1 MNNTKNIYNKVKKA
15 TVAVAAINKEEAKEP
30 FTIIGSGFCIDSE
43 GIIITC
49 RHVIEAM
56 MAKKVSQQLEKK
68 SSKKSDSKIQIKQR
82 DGSSFDNN
90 LVNSVKHF
98 PFS

>member
-15 TVAVAAINKEEAKEP
+15 TVAIAAINKEKAKEP

-56 MAKKVSQQLEKK
+56 MAKTVSQQLEKK
-68 SSKKSDSKIQIKQR
+68 SPKKKYIKINI
-82 DGSSFDNN
+82 
-90 LVNSVKHF
+90 L
-98 PFS
+98 